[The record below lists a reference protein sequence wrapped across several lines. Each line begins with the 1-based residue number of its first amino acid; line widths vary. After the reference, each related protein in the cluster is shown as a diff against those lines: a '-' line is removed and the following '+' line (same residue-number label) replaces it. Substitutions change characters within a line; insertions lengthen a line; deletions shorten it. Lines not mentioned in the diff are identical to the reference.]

1 MSKKLTIMVE
11 EEVYDGLRPGN
22 DGGKGPGG
30 DSGNN
35 K

>member
-1 MSKKLTIMVE
+1 MCK
-11 EEVYDGLRPGN
+11 EVYDGLRPGN
-22 DGGKGPGG
+22 DGGKGSGG